1 MLDFNS
7 ENTQSSIIKFE
18 SMLKTN
24 HVYFFD
30 AQEFEDIIV
39 HYLGFA
45 ENNLAKKALKM
56 GLNQHPS
63 NLELLLLQSEVFILD
78 QKYENALDLLDYV
91 SKIDPL
97 YEEVFLQRATIASK
111 SGNHKG
117 AIFFLKSALELS
129 EEPEEIWN
137 LLGLEHL
144 LVEEYEK
151 SLYYFKK
158 CLKYNK
164 EDYPSLYNL
173 LYCYEQLDKNEE
185 AIESLNEVLDHNP
198 YCEVAWHQLGK
209 ILSKLDKI
217 NEALS
222 AFDYAI
228 ISDDT
233 FTGAYVEKGKVLEKI
248 GRINESIENY
258 EVALNTSDPS
268 AFIFESIGRCHEKL
282 GNNRLAQKFYLKSV
296 HIEPANENSWQ
307 SLINFHIETE
317 NFKKAKHYLESAL
330 EVNGDS
336 FLLWKQSAFV
346 NQSLKLNKEALTAYQ
361 KVIDFG
367 FFELTLL
374 INYIDLN
381 IHLKL
386 WKQAFDIIQIAFKGY
401 PESEEIK
408 LRNIGC
414 KLILEKG
421 IKKKVNLIDYN
432 LNEKDQAI
440 FFKLFSTL
448 K

>member
-18 SMLKTN
+18 RMLKTN

-30 AQEFEDIIV
+30 AQEFEDIIF
-39 HYLGFA
+39 HYLGLA
-45 ENNLAKKALKM
+45 ENSLAKKALKM

-63 NLELLLLQSEVFILD
+63 NLELMLLQSEIFILD
-78 QKYENALDLLDYV
+78 QKYENALDLLEYV

-97 YEEVFLQRATIASK
+97 YEEVYLQKATIASK
-111 SGNHKG
+111 SGDHKG
-117 AIFFLKSALELS
+117 AIIFLKNAIEVT
-129 EEPEEIWN
+129 EEPDEIWN
-137 LLGLEHL
+137 LLGLEYL
-144 LVEEYEK
+144 LVEEYKK

-158 CLKYNK
+158 CLKHNK
-164 EDYPSLYNL
+164 EDYPSLYNI
-173 LYCYEQLDKNEE
+173 LYCYEQLDKDKE
-185 AIESLNEVLDHNP
+185 AIVSLNEVLEYNP

-209 ILSKLDKI
+209 ILSKLEKT

-258 EVALNTSDPS
+258 ELALNTADTS
-268 AFIFESIGRCHEKL
+268 AFILESIGRCHEKL
-282 GNNRLAQKFYLKSV
+282 GNDRLAQKFYLKSV
-296 HIEPANENSWQ
+296 HMEPSNENSWQ
-307 SLINFHIETE
+307 SLINFHIEAE

-330 EVNGDS
+330 EVNSDS

-346 NQSLKLNKEALTAYQ
+346 NQSLKLNTEALTSYQ

-367 FFELTLL
+367 FFELNLL

-386 WKQAFDIIQIAFKGY
+386 WKQAFDIIQIAFKDY
-401 PESEEIK
+401 PESEELK
-408 LRNIGC
+408 LRNMGC
-414 KLILEKG
+414 KLILEKD
-421 IKKKVNLIDYN
+421 IKKKVNIINYN
-432 LNEKDQAI
+432 LNKKDQAI